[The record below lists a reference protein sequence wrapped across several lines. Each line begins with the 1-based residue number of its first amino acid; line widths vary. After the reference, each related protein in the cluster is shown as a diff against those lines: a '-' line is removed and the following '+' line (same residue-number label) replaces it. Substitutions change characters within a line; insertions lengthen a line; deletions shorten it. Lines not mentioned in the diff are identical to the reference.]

1 MDHLAFLNEIRI
13 NPDEESPA
21 APWLLSGDFYKNTW
35 TLIGPGNEV
44 YTFDW
49 NKTMPTGISLS
60 SNGIKD
66 NCDSSKILSYGDVSE
81 DPRYIRD
88 KDYRNV
94 LNLLKRIAFYLRH
107 RRITRRCSRSFHTQF
122 FNELIIFAEWIFLND
137 QKFKPINHLFELVD
151 SNDLQDE
158 YIPLWVS
165 GGKSELLKIEERINI
180 SLKEI
185 IVNIRKDIKFLC
197 ELEGYIS
204 SIPRIRN
211 IDSKMLP
218 VLMFAEE
225 ETRLLRAWLHKNQYY
240 YNKKHREGILKV
252 QSFLN
257 DLIHQN
263 VKSDTLPPL
272 LQAKLRTLCAVEN
285 INVLDFPHDNIKEFF
300 PAGELRI
307 LEEVKAQRGLSMS
320 RLDSIKV
327 FLGLLKKISRYV
339 KEGLPNPSTF
349 KHISFDNIDTKNLR
363 PPGSTKTIPPEVAI
377 HCLGEAVGFVVNFGD
392 ELVDF
397 ASKVKSEVSKSRN
410 SSGLK
415 NTPPLSYLSKYDKT
429 YIPSFS
435 CITGGLKPLNIVQL
449 GSIFEDS
456 GHPKFNDQGG
466 NVRAEILRNYMGLE
480 DALNLLVAST
490 IIIVGTTAARRQ
502 IEIKSLES
510 KCLEKILGT
519 GWYLRFKLGKDTFG
533 GSKGMPARCIPNIAA
548 KSIELIRKLNKFW
561 QLNHG
566 KTSDML
572 FFGYSGSLT
581 ACKILTSGIYNR
593 LLDCFCDFIEVP
605 LDNHG
610 KRWYIRT
617 HQMRRFWAY
626 SFFYKMGLGELHAI
640 GWFLGHTEAEHTW
653 AYIRES
659 FDGHDKEMQRIKAAY
674 AADILKGNHV
684 GSGDNDTA
692 IEYIKN
698 LVYTH
703 FDRSHIELVQKDEL
717 IDYLSELVEEN
728 KFDIVPRFIRDT
740 NGTDYELILLVNE
753 RNNYG

>member
-1 MDHLAFLNEIRI
+1 MEHLAFLNEIRI
-13 NPDEESPA
+13 NPDEKSPT

-35 TLIGPGNEV
+35 TLLGSGNED
-44 YTFDW
+44 YTFNW
-49 NKTMPTGISLS
+49 NKIMPTGISLS
-60 SNGIKD
+60 SNGIED
-66 NCDSSKILSYGDVSE
+66 DCVSSKILPYGDVSE
-81 DPRYIRD
+81 DPHYIRE

-107 RRITRRCSRSFHTQF
+107 RRVTRRCSRSFHTQF
-122 FNELIIFAEWIFLND
+122 FNELIVFTEWVFLND
-137 QKFKPINHLFELVD
+137 LKFKPIEHLFELVD
-151 SNDLQDE
+151 SSDLQDE

-165 GGKSELLKIEERINI
+165 GGKSELLKIEERIKI

-185 IVNIRKDIKFLC
+185 LVSIREDTELLC
-197 ELEGYIS
+197 ELERCQRCTS
-204 SIPRIRN
+204 RIKN
-211 IDSKMLP
+211 IDSIMLP
-218 VLMFAEE
+218 FLMFTEE

-240 YNKKHREGILKV
+240 YNAKHQAGILKV
-252 QSFLN
+252 QSLLN

-285 INVLDFPHDNIKEFF
+285 SKVLDFSPKSIKEFF

-307 LEEVKAQRGLSMS
+307 LEEVKAPRGLCMS
-320 RLDSIKV
+320 RLESIKV
-327 FLGLLKKISRYV
+327 FFGLLKKISRYI
-339 KEGLPNPSTF
+339 KEGMPNPSMF
-349 KHISFDNIDTKNLR
+349 KHISFDNIDTENLR

-429 YIPSFS
+429 YIPSFA
-435 CITGGLKPLNIVQL
+435 CIPEGLKPLNIVQL
-449 GSIFEDS
+449 GSVFEDS

-466 NVRAEILRNYMGLE
+466 NARAEILRNCMGLE
-480 DALNLLVAST
+480 DALNLLIAST

-502 IEIKSLES
+502 IEIKTLDSR
-510 KCLEKILGT
+510 CLEKILGT

-548 KSIELIRKLNKFW
+548 RSIKLIQKLNKFW
-561 QLNHG
+561 QMDHD
-566 KTSDML
+566 KTSEML

-581 ACKILTSGIYNR
+581 GCKILSTGIYNR
-593 LLDCFCDFIEVP
+593 LLDCFCDFAEVP
-605 LDNHG
+605 LDDEG

-626 SFFYKMGLGELHAI
+626 SFFYKMGLGELHTI

-674 AADILKGNHV
+674 AADILKGNHI
-684 GSGDNDTA
+684 GPGDNDSA
-692 IEYIKN
+692 IEYIKS
-698 LVYTH
+698 LVFTH
-703 FDRSHIELVQKDEL
+703 FNRSQIELVQKDEL
-717 IDYLSELVEEN
+717 IDYLSELVKED
-728 KFDIVPRFIRDT
+728 KLDIEPKFIRDT
-740 NGTDYELILLVNE
+740 KGTDYDLIWLVNE
-753 RNNYG
+753 GNNYE